1 MDQTPTVSKRNW
13 RDWTIGEGGSQLG
26 LKCEEVSLS
35 VKGGRV
41 TSLLKLVLKQHQQ
54 PSTPTPVPQTQ
65 HGKLYT
71 GREERCVQAPRDRN
85 QVRVTTGEGRG
96 GTRPPPN

>member
-1 MDQTPTVSKRNW
+1 MCNAA
-13 RDWTIGEGGSQLG
+13 GEQ
-26 LKCEEVSLS
+26 VSLS

-41 TSLLKLVLKQHQQ
+41 ASLLKLALKQHQQ

-71 GREERCVQAPRDRN
+71 GREERCVQAHRDRK
-85 QVRVTTGEGRG
+85 QVRVTTGVGRG
-96 GTRPPPN
+96 DETPTKVEPLRGTIHRFGLKPVI